1 MQKTKST
8 FFVKFLASGLGSG
21 YSPVAPGTAGSLLGL
36 AIWWLWSDLNIWLQL
51 SFITT
56 TFFLGVWAATLAER
70 DWGHDAGKI
79 VIDEVVG
86 MWITLWL
93 LPKSY
98 LLFAVGFLLFR
109 AFDIIKPLGAR
120 SIQKLPGG
128 WGVMMDDLLAGVY
141 ANLLLQTVYR
151 LILPFFIK
159 H

>member
-1 MQKTKST
+1 MQKTKNT
-8 FFVKFLASGLGSG
+8 FFVKFLASGMGTG
-21 YSPVAPGTAGSLLGL
+21 YSPFAPGTAGSLLGL

-51 SFITT
+51 SFMVT
-56 TFFLGVWAATLAER
+56 TFFLGVWAATLTEK

-93 LPKSY
+93 LPKNY
-98 LLFAVGFLLFR
+98 LLYAVGFFLFR
-109 AFDIIKPLGAR
+109 GFDIWKPLGAR